1 MELLCPKTMKRFTNY
16 KLTFILMI
24 CIAWLNIGWIAA
36 AETFS
41 SQQQGQVIAGKVL
54 DGKGVPI
61 ELATVQLS
69 LISGT
74 EDTETKSTFT
84 DQNGTFQFRSI
95 QPGEYRVV
103 TSMIGYQSAQSDP
116 VMVHINTNSTTTIP
130 TLTLLEESRNLATV
144 AVTAQR
150 PLIERRPDM
159 MVVNVENSTLSAGN
173 SALEILE
180 RAPGIIID
188 KDDNIS
194 LMGKQGVQVMINGRP
209 TNLSSEQLANLL
221 RNMDGNTIKS
231 VELITNPSSK
241 YEASGS
247 SGIINIVMK
256 RNILAGTNGNITL
269 SAGYGLKHKS
279 NTSINLNH
287 KTEKTNLYGTFSY
300 LNNGGEQTI
309 NLDRNINY
317 QGVHTFFGQ
326 SSAFDRLGQNLSYQS
341 GLDYQTSERNT
352 LSFEVNGYHMGNS
365 SDNNSRTLIGQSF
378 QSLDSTL
385 ISVANSTG
393 RFNSIGANLNNQFD
407 IDSNGRKLVA
417 QMDISQFYRNNETA
431 YSNTFFLPDG
441 ELMKQPELSNSLT
454 PTTINIRI
462 AKLDYTHPLQSGA
475 KFESGFR
482 YSQVKSDNE
491 MQFEIERN
499 GQWENDPGRTNQF
512 IYDEHI
518 SAAYANYQQQFG
530 KLGVQAGLR
539 AEYTVSTGNSV
550 TLNSQVRRDYL
561 DIFPSVFLN
570 YALSDRHQ
578 TGISYSKR
586 VNRPNYNLMNP
597 FSYFLDQY
605 TSERGNPH
613 LRPEYAHVLEAS
625 YSFKSKYHLSLGY
638 NFTDDAIVESMVQ
651 DDETKTTYVFRDN
664 LAKQTNAY
672 ANLSVPVRIAR
683 FWNTNTNVTAFY
695 LGFKG
700 TLNDNSLNQ
709 GQYALNLRNGHQ
721 FNILPTLN
729 AEMSVNYNSPMVYS
743 IYRIGEQ
750 WSIDMGVSKSILQK
764 RGNLKLAV
772 SDVFNTRKHNIRT
785 NYGNLD
791 VFINQRH
798 ETRIARLTF
807 SYSFGSTKNTSRRES
822 RVEEKNRVG
831 G

>member
-1 MELLCPKTMKRFTNY
+1 MKRKINNT
-16 KLTFILMI
+16 LITIIMI
-24 CIAWLNIGWIAA
+24 CISWINSGWTASAGTI
-36 AETFS
+36 S
-41 SQQQGQVIAGKVL
+41 LQQEGPAISGKVI
-54 DGKGVPI
+54 DGKGAPI
-61 ELATVQLS
+61 ELATVQINS
-69 LISGT
+69 TSASQSEEGS
-74 EDTETKSTFT
+74 KSTFT
-84 DQNGTFQFRSI
+84 DKNGAFQFNSI
-95 QPGEYRVV
+95 PEGEYLISV
-103 TSMIGYQSAQSDP
+103 SMMGYQSVQTESIQVAS
-116 VMVHINTNSTTTIP
+116 NSSTATTIP
-130 TLTLLEESRNLATV
+130 SITLAEEATGLATV
-144 AVTAQR
+144 SVTAQR

-173 SALEILE
+173 SAMEILE

-188 KDDNIS
+188 KDGNIS
-194 LMGKQGVQVMINGRP
+194 LMGKQGVLVMINGRQ

-221 RNMDGNTIKS
+221 RNTDGNTIKS
-231 VELITNPSSK
+231 VELITNPSAK

-256 RNILAGTNGNITL
+256 KNLLAGTNGNVTL

-279 NTSINLNH
+279 NTSVNINH
-287 KTEKTNLYGTFSY
+287 KTEKLNVYGTFSY
-300 LNNGGEQTI
+300 LNNGGEQII
-309 NLDRNINY
+309 NLDRNINHS
-317 QGVHTFFGQ
+317 GVQTFFGQ
-326 SSAFDRLGQNLSYQS
+326 SSAFDRLNQNISYRS

-352 LSFEVNGYHMGNS
+352 LSFEVNGYNNGNNN
-365 SDNNSRTLIGQSF
+365 DNFSRTLIGQNNH
-378 QSLDSTL
+378 SLDSTL
-385 ISVANSTG
+385 ISLANSTG
-393 RFNSIGANLNNQFD
+393 RFNSIGGNLTNQFD

-417 QMDISQFYRNNETA
+417 QLDISRFYRNNETA
-431 YSNTFFLPDG
+431 YTNTFFLPDG

-454 PTTINIRI
+454 PTSINIQV
-462 AKLDYTHPLQSGA
+462 AKLDYTHPLQNGA

-491 MQFEIERN
+491 MQFDIQKD
-499 GQWENDPGRTNQF
+499 GQWASDPGRSNQF

-530 KLGVQAGLR
+530 KLGLQGGLR

-625 YSFKSKYHLSLGY
+625 YSLNSKYHLTLGY
-638 NFTDDAIVESMVQ
+638 NFTNDAIVETMSQ
-651 DDETKTTYVFRDN
+651 DDENKTTEVFRDN

-683 FWNTNTNVTAFY
+683 FWSTNTNVTAFY

-700 TLNDNSLNQ
+700 TLNDNRLNQ

-721 FNILPTLN
+721 FTILPTLN
-729 AEMSVNYNSPMVYS
+729 AEMAVNYNSPMVYS

-750 WSIDMGVSKSILQK
+750 WSIDMGLSKSILQK
-764 RGNLKLAV
+764 RGNIKLAV
-772 SDVFNTRKHNIRT
+772 SDVFNTRKHHIRT
-785 NYGNLD
+785 NYGNLN

-831 G
+831 NP